1 MACKL
6 IRKSTLTEARTK
18 QKLVSE
24 IKIHRQLKHPNVCM
38 ISNFFDDDNCI
49 YIMLELCPN
58 ETLLEVLQRRK
69 RLHEIE
75 V

>member
-1 MACKL
+1 MF
-6 IRKSTLTEARTK
+6 
-18 QKLVSE
+18 
-24 IKIHRQLKHPNVCM
+24 
-38 ISNFFDDDNCI
+38 SNFFDDENCI